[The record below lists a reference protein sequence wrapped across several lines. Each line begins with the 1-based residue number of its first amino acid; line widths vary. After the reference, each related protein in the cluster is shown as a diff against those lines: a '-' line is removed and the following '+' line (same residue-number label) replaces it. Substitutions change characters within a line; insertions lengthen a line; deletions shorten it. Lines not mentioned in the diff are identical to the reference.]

1 MSTLTKNGPY
11 QLINKDAT
19 DCLTRKMSETLL
31 TLKRSGYLSEL
42 VNNKMRSRHKQ
53 LPRIYGLSKIHKAVL
68 LLRPIVSSVTTFA
81 YDLSAYLANIFFLL
95 TGNSDFTV
103 TYSAH
108 VASIIS
114 SKTILDNEIMV
125 SFHVESLF
133 TNDAIDAPY
142 KPRHRN

>member
-19 DCLTRKMSETLL
+19 DSLTRKMSETLL

-42 VNNKMRSRHKQ
+42 VNNKMKSRHQQ
-53 LPRIYGLSKIHKAVL
+53 LPRIYGLPKIHKAVL
-68 LLRPIVSSVTTFA
+68 PLRPIVSSVTTFA
-81 YDLSAYLANIFFLL
+81 YDLSASLANIFFLL
-95 TGNSDFTV
+95 TGNPDFTM
-103 TYSAH
+103 TNLAH

-133 TNDAIDAPY
+133 TNAAIDAPY